1 MHELNGTLQVKSGC
15 FRYEMRATVPLYAM
29 QRLSAWELRGCLRH
43 VPPRLRQ
50 LGAGRDVVDVRR
62 RKLLAAENKKCLVH
76 SQQLA
81 FVFVV
86 DETQFPEPVH
96 KEANS

>member
-1 MHELNGTLQVKSGC
+1 VLVLISQFFACEESSLW
-15 FRYEMRATVPLYAM
+15 A
-29 QRLSAWELRGCLRH
+29 
-43 VPPRLRQ
+43 
-50 LGAGRDVVDVRR
+50 AGRDVVDVRR
-62 RKLLAAENKKCLVH
+62 RKLLTAENKKCLVH

-96 KEANS
+96 KEANISWLIAGTVISGPA